1 MILSAVSESTAGVL
15 NEAIVAG
22 TGMIVLM
29 AIAATAA
36 VMFISSGRKTAPF
49 AYLKKE
55 KFETE
60 YGVSNMVK
68 ERRAQY
74 KDLYTRNNIAGTC
87 LCVIALV
94 TLFVGAIIGADN
106 NLFVTFMLSLSF
118 FIAGAGVI
126 SEKVMTGGMRTGKD
140 SKNDGVFRGSSSDD
154 VFLKAVAKS
163 QK

>member
-36 VMFISSGRKTAPF
+36 AMFIFISGGRKTAPF
-49 AYLKKE
+49 AYLEKE

-68 ERRAQY
+68 ERRAQ
-74 KDLYTRNNIAGTC
+74 C
-87 LCVIALV
+87 L
-94 TLFVGAIIGADN
+94 
-106 NLFVTFMLSLSF
+106 
-118 FIAGAGVI
+118 
-126 SEKVMTGGMRTGKD
+126 
-140 SKNDGVFRGSSSDD
+140 
-154 VFLKAVAKS
+154 
-163 QK
+163 